1 MQDHVGA
8 ARVAVG
14 GFGLEGA
21 VAVGRPAD
29 GLVGARLGATAHDR
43 HAVGDHKGRVE
54 AHAELTDQ
62 LAVLGGVARELR
74 EEFFRARLRD
84 RAEVLVRFFKRHADA
99 VVRHRERPRFFVG
112 LHADLEDRI
121 VLRQVRIRKGE
132 KAQLVDRVGSVR
144 DELAQEHFLVGIKRI
159 GQKLQKFRN
168 FRLKT
173 MDFGSHF
180 RLILL
185 FGREL
190 RPFYDKKEYGDVSGF
205 FKCEGRVP
213 RGKDE
218 GVFACD
224 RFRRITSL
232 GCFVVVPG
240 N

>member
-1 MQDHVGA
+1 MVGILRDRAAKSPLVKEGLVFVLEVQDHVGA

-14 GFGLEGA
+14 GFGLKGA

-29 GLVGARLGATAHDR
+29 GFVGARRRAAAHDR
-43 HAVGDHKGRVE
+43 NAVGHDEGRVK

-62 LAVLGGVARELR
+62 LTVLGGVARELR
-74 EEFFRARLRD
+74 EELFGAGLRD
-84 RAEVLVRFFKRHADA
+84 RAEVLVRLFKRHADA

-132 KAQLVDRVGSVR
+132 KAQLVDCVGSVR

-180 RLILL
+180 RLLL
-185 FGREL
+185 LIGRH
-190 RPFYDKKEYGDVSGF
+190 
-205 FKCEGRVP
+205 
-213 RGKDE
+213 
-218 GVFACD
+218 
-224 RFRRITSL
+224 
-232 GCFVVVPG
+232 VVLHL
-240 N
+240 